1 MELYEVWSLKSI
13 FVQSKT
19 YIYTQRA
26 PSFYI
31 LQTNNR
37 SIFNLLANYIPFL
50 TILAKEMAAD
60 CKSISD

>member
-1 MELYEVWSLKSI
+1 MESDIY
-13 FVQSKT
+13 FCTVQT
-19 YIYTQRA
+19 HIYKQRA

-31 LQTNNR
+31 LQTSNR

-50 TILAKEMAAD
+50 TVLAKEMAAD